1 MPLLW
6 DLKRCRA
13 DRAVVNLHHKQSHQ
27 PTFSQQCTAK
37 ITSSKL
43 RQTLLDN
50 GTGKHNA
57 KLCINRTDTPGHRPI
72 ERERVSQLKN
82 AEAHREVV
90 DHSISNAGTPSRD
103 KSCNDVDASD
113 HPHEGTLSMVRAR
126 GHVLRLW
133 YTTRLFTLTYLSL
146 VACP

>member
-6 DLKRCRA
+6 DLARCRA
-13 DRAVVNLHHKQSHQ
+13 DRAVVNLHHTQTHH
-27 PTFSQQCTAK
+27 PTGQVATIPQQCTAA
-37 ITSSKL
+37 ITSSKP

-50 GTGKHNA
+50 GTGKPNTIV
-57 KLCINRTDTPGHRPI
+57 CINRTDTPGHRSI
-72 ERERVSQLKN
+72 KRERVSQSKN
-82 AEAHREVV
+82 AEAHREGV
-90 DHSISNAGTPSRD
+90 DHSISNAGTPRRD

-133 YTTRLFTLTYLSL
+133 YTTRLLPEHTT
-146 VACP
+146 